1 MNIDELDKLFERSKV
16 LRFIGIGGIS
26 MSSLAMIAKDR
37 GFTVTGYDRS
47 RSNMTEKLE
56 DAGIEIDYQPSPG
69 KVDAADAVIYTAAMH
84 PDHPEMARAAATGKP
99 LVKRAEFLGYI
110 MQRYSNRIGVAG
122 MHGKSTT
129 TSMLSQIFIE
139 SAVDPTVVN
148 GAELNVLE
156 GGAYRVGSDRHFIFE
171 ACEYTDSFLSFLP
184 TIAVVLNIDRDHVD
198 YFLSIEQTIE
208 SFSRYMALAPVAI
221 VNWDDARVRVASAD
235 YKGKLIR
242 AGIESRDVDYRAIN
256 VSFDRGFGEF
266 EVEKHGKILGSVK
279 LGVPG
284 SHSVLDALIAAAASD
299 VSGIDFESIARG
311 LHDFKGAHRRMER
324 IGSMRGIEIMD
335 DYAHHPSEIQTTLA
349 GVAKRGYNKVW
360 CVFQPHTYSRTAGLF
375 DEFSRAFDDADT
387 VIFADI
393 YSARETNT
401 FGVSSEGL
409 AKAVGEHALYFPTFE
424 QIADYLRENARE
436 GDLILTMGAGDVYKI
451 GQMLNDESAPTD

>member
-1 MNIDELDKLFERSKV
+1 MNIKELDGLFEKAKT

-26 MSSLAMIAKDR
+26 MSSLAMIAKNR
-37 GFTVTGYDRS
+37 GYAVTGYDRS
-47 RSNMTEKLE
+47 RSQMTEKLE
-56 DAGIEIDYQPSPG
+56 DAGIPIDYRPDPD
-69 KVDAADAVIYTAAMH
+69 KIDLADAVIYTAAM
-84 PDHPEMARAAATGKP
+84 PAEHPEMKRASETGKP

-110 MQRYSNRIGVAG
+110 MQRYKNRIGVAG

-139 SAVDPTVVN
+139 SSVDPTVVN
-148 GAELNVLE
+148 GAELSVLE

-198 YFLSIEQTIE
+198 YFLSMEQTIG
-208 SFSRYMALAPVAI
+208 SFARYMALSPKAL
-221 VNWDDARVRVASAD
+221 VNWDDARVRVACD
-235 YKGKLIR
+235 GYKGELVK
-242 AGIESRDVDYRAIN
+242 AGIESRDVDYRAANI
-256 VSFDRGFGEF
+256 SYERGFGEF
-266 EVEKHGKILGSVK
+266 DVEKYGVKLGRVK

-299 VSGIDFESIARG
+299 LSGIDFESIARG

-324 IGSMRGIEIMD
+324 VGSMHGVEIID
-335 DYAHHPSEIQTTLA
+335 DYAHHPSEIETTLS
-349 GVAKRGYNKVW
+349 GVAKQGYNKVW

-375 DEFSRAFDDADT
+375 DEFSRAFDHADT

-393 YSARETNT
+393 YSAREVNT
-401 FGVSSEGL
+401 FGVSSEDL
-409 AKAVGEHALYFPTFE
+409 AKAVGERALYLPTFE
-424 QIADYLRENARE
+424 SIADYLRENAKA
-436 GDLILTMGAGDVYKI
+436 GDVILTMGAGDVYKI
-451 GQMLNDESAPTD
+451 GQMLNEEKPR